1 MKSTMKLL
9 FVAVAIVVLATF
21 ATVADAKKK
30 TADPK
35 HCEVCKKVVG
45 DIISQVK
52 ELPKK
57 QRKNKEKIESV
68 IAKFCKDKKKK
79 LNQKEKKVCYYLD
92 PIKREVSTPVS
103 FGAPA
108 DRVCKKLEKK
118 NDEICQVK
126 YKIKTKKGQ
135 TNYKKMR
142 VKHLKQILADR
153 GVTCNGCTEKSEF
166 VKKCETTEH
175 LDL

>member
-1 MKSTMKLL
+1 MLDWKQMILTITNSKL
-9 FVAVAIVVLATF
+9 
-21 ATVADAKKK
+21 K
-30 TADPK
+30 
-35 HCEVCKKVVG
+35 
-45 DIISQVK
+45 
-52 ELPKK
+52 
-57 QRKNKEKIESV
+57 
-68 IAKFCKDKKKK
+68 
-79 LNQKEKKVCYYLD
+79 QKEKKVCYYLQ

-166 VKKCETTEH
+166 VKKCEKTEH

>member
-9 FVAVAIVVLATF
+9 LVAAAIVVLATF
-21 ATVADAKKK
+21 ATMADAKKK

-45 DIISQVK
+45 DIISKVK

-68 IAKFCKDKKKK
+68 IAKHCKDKTKK
-79 LNQKEKKVCYYLD
+79 LHQKEKKVCYYLD

-135 TNYKKMR
+135 TDYKKMR